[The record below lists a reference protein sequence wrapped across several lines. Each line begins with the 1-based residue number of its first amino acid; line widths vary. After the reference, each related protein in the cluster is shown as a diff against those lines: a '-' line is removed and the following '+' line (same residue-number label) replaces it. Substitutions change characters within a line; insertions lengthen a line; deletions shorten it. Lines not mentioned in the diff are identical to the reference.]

1 MPRGRRAV
9 QATRRAIPAWRV
21 LAHVGAHP
29 VSSAP
34 AGTGITTPSST
45 RSLEGR
51 LDSWKEIAAY
61 LGRGVRTVQRW
72 EREEGLPVH
81 RLAHDRRGTIYA
93 RREELSEWW
102 ESRRVSLTQQ
112 PSDDDLGT
120 PAPAAPRFERVT
132 RTSTRTEW
140 PALSSDARLI
150 AYVSDGGDDRIVPQ
164 IWVQQIEGSALQ
176 LTDGDR
182 EYSDV
187 SFSPNDT
194 HILFTRR
201 DDSGSN
207 VYEIPTLGGEIRL
220 VQRAA
225 TNARFSP
232 DGQWLA
238 SLPHDGRG
246 IRIAARGGAG
256 FRTVAPDLIEVV
268 SMTWRP
274 DSGAV
279 LVQARPDPGVEI
291 EWWVVPIDGT
301 ARMTSRLM
309 QRLREA
315 RMFVLPMAPAWI
327 DDALV
332 FSAVM
337 TQGICLYRQRVVP
350 ATLEPIG
357 PPEELT
363 LGGESSLHPAV
374 GGGRIA
380 FVSRQTDANLW
391 SISLDPDSGIAS
403 GPLKRLTRGAGIVG
417 YLSLSRDRR
426 TLAYFSVRRGTGDVY
441 LRDLETATERVL
453 VAGPGGPKSY
463 PAISPDGRRVAFGQQ
478 MGGERTARPIF
489 IAEPSEGTWRT
500 LGDDCGGRPRQWVDE
515 RLLIMERYSRL
526 NSIALIDTETAEQ
539 RELLRSDEWSLK
551 NPRLS
556 PDGRWIAFD
565 GMRPGGT
572 VNVYVAAFRTDAI
585 AESEWISVERSASH
599 PFWSADGGLLYYT
612 PMGASTA
619 YRSLIRARRFSS
631 ESASPAGEP
640 ITVYATGE
648 LVMPAYL
655 PGTAPIATADQIICA
670 LGDYRGDIWLMDL

>member
-1 MPRGRRAV
+1 M
-9 QATRRAIPAWRV
+9 TSPA
-21 LAHVGAHP
+21 HNENTP
-29 VSSAP
+29 
-34 AGTGITTPSST
+34 TPSAT

-102 ESRRVSLTQQ
+102 DSRRVRLAQQ
-112 PSDDDLGT
+112 PSDDDLAAA
-120 PAPAAPRFERVT
+120 APAAPRFDRVT
-132 RTSTRTEW
+132 RTSTRTEC

-150 AYVSDGGDDRIVPQ
+150 AYVSDGGDDDLVPQ
-164 IWVQQIEGSALQ
+164 IWVQQVEGSALQ
-176 LTDGDR
+176 LTEGDR
-182 EYSDV
+182 EYSDL

-194 HILFTRR
+194 HVLFTRR
-201 DDSGSN
+201 DDSESN
-207 VYEIPTLGGEIRL
+207 VYEIPTLGGETRL

-232 DGQWLA
+232 NGQWLA
-238 SLPHDGRG
+238 TIPHDGKG
-246 IRIAARGGAG
+246 IRIAAPGGAG
-256 FRTVAPDLIEVV
+256 FRTIAPDLIEVV
-268 SMTWRP
+268 SLTWRP
-274 DSGAV
+274 DSRAV
-279 LVQARPDPGVEI
+279 LVQARSDPAVELD
-291 EWWVVPIDGT
+291 WWVVPIDGT
-301 ARMTSRLM
+301 PRMTSGLIR
-309 QRLREA
+309 RLRES

-332 FSAVM
+332 FSAVL
-337 TQGICLYRQRVVP
+337 TQGICLYRQRIVS

-357 PPEELT
+357 PPEQLT
-363 LGGESSLHPAV
+363 LGGESALLPTV

-380 FVSRQTDANLW
+380 FVSRQQDANFW
-391 SISLDPDSGIAS
+391 SVSLDPDTGMAS
-403 GPLKRLTRGAGIVG
+403 GALKRLTRGAGIVG
-417 YLSLSRDRR
+417 YLSLSRDLR
-426 TLAYFSVRRGTGDVY
+426 TLAYFSVRRGAGDVY
-441 LRDLETATERVL
+441 LRDLETGTERVL

-463 PAISPDGRRVAFGQQ
+463 PAISPDGSQVAFGQQ

-489 IAEPSEGTWRT
+489 IAQPSEGTWRT
-500 LGDDCGGRPRQWVDE
+500 LGDDCRGRPRQWIDE

-551 NPRLS
+551 NPRVS

-565 GMRPGGT
+565 GTRPGGP
-572 VNVYVAAFRTDAI
+572 VNVYVAAFRPEPI
-585 AESEWISVERSASH
+585 AESDWICVERSASH
-599 PFWSADGGLLYYT
+599 PFWSADGAMLYYT

-619 YRSLIRARRFSS
+619 FRSLVRARRFPKG
-631 ESASPAGEP
+631 SAGPEGEP
-640 ITVYATGE
+640 IMVYATAE

-655 PGTAPIATADQIICA
+655 PGTAPIATTDQIICA
-670 LGDYRGDIWLMDL
+670 LGDYRGDVWLMDL

>member
-1 MPRGRRAV
+1 MTSPLPRDGT
-9 QATRRAIPAWRV
+9 ATP
-21 LAHVGAHP
+21 P
-29 VSSAP
+29 
-34 AGTGITTPSST
+34 ST

-102 ESRRVSLTQQ
+102 ESRRVTLATQ
-112 PSDDDLGT
+112 PSDDELGSV
-120 PAPAAPRFERVT
+120 APAAPRFERVT

-140 PALSSDARLI
+140 PTLSSDARLI
-150 AYVSDGGDDRIVPQ
+150 AYVSDGGDDNTVPR
-164 IWVQQIEGSALQ
+164 IWVQQVGGSALE
-176 LTDGDR
+176 LTAGDR
-182 EYSDV
+182 ECTDL

-207 VYEIPTLGGEIRL
+207 IYEIPTLGGETRL
-220 VQRAA
+220 VQHAA
-225 TNARFSP
+225 TNGRFSP

-238 SLPHDGRG
+238 SIPHDGKG

-256 FRTVAPDLIEVV
+256 FRTIAPDLIEVV
-268 SMTWRP
+268 SLTWRP

-279 LVQARPDPGVEI
+279 LVQARSDPTVEQ
-291 EWWVVPIDGT
+291 EWWVVPIDGSP
-301 ARMTSRLM
+301 RMTSRLI
-309 QRLREA
+309 QRLREV
-315 RMFVLPMAPAWI
+315 RMFVLPMAPAWSG
-327 DDALV
+327 DALV
-332 FSAVM
+332 FAGVM
-337 TQGICLYRQRVVP
+337 TQGICLYRQRIVP

-357 PPEELT
+357 PPEQLT
-363 LGGESSLHPAV
+363 LGGESAVLPTV

-380 FVSRQTDANLW
+380 FVSRQQDSNLW
-391 SISLDPDSGIAS
+391 SISLEAETGIAS

-417 YLSLSRDRR
+417 YLSLSRDLR

-441 LRDLETATERVL
+441 LRDLDTGTERVL
-453 VAGPGGPKSY
+453 VAGPRGPKSY
-463 PAISPDGRRVAFGQQ
+463 PAISPDGCQVAFGQQ
-478 MGGERTARPIF
+478 MGGEHTARPIF
-489 IAEPSEGTWRT
+489 IAHASEGTWRT
-500 LGDDCGGRPRQWVDE
+500 LGEDCRGRPRQWIDE
-515 RLLIMERYSRL
+515 RWLIIERYSRL

-539 RELLRSDEWSLK
+539 RELLRSNEWSLK

-556 PDGRWIAFD
+556 PDSRWIAFD
-565 GMRPGGT
+565 GARPGGP
-572 VNVYVAAFRTDAI
+572 VNVYVAAFRPEPM
-585 AESEWISVERSASH
+585 AESEWICVERSASH
-599 PFWSADGGLLYYT
+599 PFWSASGGMLYYMSVGT
-612 PMGASTA
+612 STA
-619 YRSLIRARRFSS
+619 VRSLVRARRFPPA
-631 ESASPAGEP
+631 SAGPDGEP
-640 ITVYATGE
+640 MMVYATTE